1 MLQKGYLGEGVVMAG
16 LTSVLPV
23 SMGWGS
29 LACVKMKFNQSWM
42 RIKDMKCVKDM
53 LLSNNSMLS

>member
-1 MLQKGYLGEGVVMAG
+1 MLQKGYLGEGVVTAG

-29 LACVKMKFNQSWM
+29 LAWVKMKFNQSWM